1 MLRLLLCVNLPL
13 YQAPQPKFVKFA
25 RFAFKTTS
33 TKFHPFRIFRGS
45 QKQQKTSASLRLCVS
60 PLSTNP
66 PPRLLNHLR
75 QATTSPSTS
84 LLPLSN
90 SVTTAAAREIS
101 RRRTFAIISHP
112 DAGKTTLTEKLLLYG
127 GAIGLAGSVTSK
139 KAQQSTSSD
148 WMTMEKERGISVS
161 STVLQFEYK
170 DCCVNLLDT
179 PGHHDFSED
188 TYRVLSAV
196 DAAVMVI
203 DAGKGIEA
211 QTLKLFDVC
220 RKRGVPIFV
229 FINKMDRPS
238 RPPLELMDELEKVL
252 KLAPAPVNW
261 PLGDG
266 PRFRGVYDR
275 KKDEV
280 NLFEKTAHGAFK
292 APLEVAGIEDP
303 KIREA
308 LSEELYETVTSEVE
322 LLDGLTEP
330 LDIERVLAGEQMP
343 IYFGSAMN
351 NFGVQ
356 NMLESFLEM
365 APPPTGR
372 VSKDEFIEPT
382 TDNFSGFVFKIQANM
397 NPRHRDRAVFVRI
410 VSGVFQRDMQ
420 VIDQRTG
427 KKVRLANAQKLFG
440 QDRETLDTA
449 YAGDIL
455 ALVGNYNFL
464 IGDTLTSDPN
474 VIYKEMPRFTPE
486 CFTYI
491 INSDT
496 ANIKR
501 YRSGMEQ
508 LMKEGVAQAYH
519 VHNSAQA
526 VPLLGAVGPL
536 QFEVLQAR
544 LLSEYNV
551 ETRLDPPR
559 WTAVQWFSENEP
571 DKGRSDREP
580 PEVTL
585 PSGCVVA
592 RDQDD
597 NWVVLLSAQYLVK
610 GLHDR
615 NEHLTFRD
623 SA

>member
-1 MLRLLLCVNLPL
+1 VTDLL
-13 YQAPQPKFVKFA
+13 K
-25 RFAFKTTS
+25 KTVS
-33 TKFHPFRIFRGS
+33 
-45 QKQQKTSASLRLCVS
+45 SAEAS
-60 PLSTNP
+60 
-66 PPRLLNHLR
+66 
-75 QATTSPSTS
+75 
-84 LLPLSN
+84 
-90 SVTTAAAREIS
+90 EIG

-139 KAQQSTSSD
+139 KEQQSTSSD
-148 WMTMEKERGISVS
+148 WMAMEKERGISVS

-170 DCCVNLLDT
+170 RCCVNLLDT

-211 QTLKLFDVC
+211 QTLKLFEVC
-220 RKRGVPIFV
+220 RRRGVPIFV

-238 RPPLELMDELEKVL
+238 RPPLELIDELEEVL

-266 PRFRGVYDR
+266 DRFRGVYDR
-275 KKDEV
+275 CKGKV
-280 NLFEKTAHGAFK
+280 HLFEKTSHGAFK
-292 APLEVAGIEDP
+292 APLEVAGIEDE
-303 KIREA
+303 RVSEA
-308 LSEELYETVTSEVE
+308 LSEELYETVTQEIE
-322 LLDGLTEP
+322 MLDGLTEP
-330 LDIERVLAGEQMP
+330 LDLERVLVGEQMP

-365 APPPTGR
+365 APLPAGR
-372 VSKDEFIEPT
+372 VSDGEMVDPHAES
-382 TDNFSGFVFKIQANM
+382 FSGFVFKIQANM
-397 NPRHRDRAVFVRI
+397 NPRHRDRAVFIRI
-410 VSGVFQRDMQ
+410 VSGVFHRDMQ
-420 VIDQRTG
+420 VVDQRTG

-440 QDRETLDTA
+440 QDRETLDVA

-464 IGDTLTSDPN
+464 IGDTLTSDPK
-474 VIYKEMPRFTPE
+474 VVYDEMPRFTPE
-486 CFTYI
+486 CFAYI
-491 INSDT
+491 VNNDT

-501 YRSGMEQ
+501 YRAGMEQ

-519 VHNSAQA
+519 VHGSMQA
-526 VPLLGAVGPL
+526 VPMLGAVGPL

-544 LLSEYNV
+544 LESEYQV
-551 ETRLDPPR
+551 ETRLESPT
-559 WTAVQWFSENEP
+559 WSVVQWLDENEP
-571 DKGRSDREP
+571 DKSRKSSEP
-580 PEVTL
+580 PMIQL
-585 PSGCVVA
+585 PSGSAVA
-592 RDQDD
+592 KDQDG
-597 NWVVLLSAQYLVK
+597 NWVVLLTAKYLT
-610 GLHDR
+610 GILQER

-623 SA
+623 HSHA

>member
-1 MLRLLLCVNLPL
+1 M
-13 YQAPQPKFVKFA
+13 
-25 RFAFKTTS
+25 
-33 TKFHPFRIFRGS
+33 
-45 QKQQKTSASLRLCVS
+45 
-60 PLSTNP
+60 
-66 PPRLLNHLR
+66 
-75 QATTSPSTS
+75 
-84 LLPLSN
+84 
-90 SVTTAAAREIS
+90 TTASPTQTVPSAAAQEIS

-139 KAQQSTSSD
+139 KEQRSTSSD
-148 WMTMEKERGISVS
+148 WMAMEKERGISVS
-161 STVLQFEYK
+161 STVLQFEYQGY
-170 DCCVNLLDT
+170 CVNLLDT

-211 QTLKLFDVC
+211 QTLKLFEVC
-220 RKRGVPIFV
+220 RRRGVPIFV

-238 RPPLELMDELEKVL
+238 RPPLELIDELEDVL
-252 KLAPAPVNW
+252 KLSPAPVNW

-275 KKDEV
+275 NKQEV
-280 NLFEKTAHGAFK
+280 NLFERTSHGAYK
-292 APLEVAGIEDP
+292 APLDVAGIEDE
-303 KIREA
+303 KVREA
-308 LSEELYETVTSEVE
+308 LGDDLYETVTQEVE
-322 LLDGLTEP
+322 LLDELTEP
-330 LDIERVLAGEQMP
+330 LDLAQVLAGKQMP

-356 NMLESFLEM
+356 NMLESFLDM
-365 APPPTGR
+365 APSPVGR
-372 VSKDEFIEPT
+372 ANGETMIEPNT
-382 TDNFSGFVFKIQANM
+382 NSFSGFVFKIQANM

-410 VSGVFQRDMQ
+410 VSGIFERDMQ

-427 KKVRLANAQKLFG
+427 KKVRLASAQKLFG

-455 ALVGNYNFL
+455 ALVGNYDFL
-464 IGDTLTSDPN
+464 IGDTLTSDPK
-474 VIYKEMPRFTPE
+474 VTYKEMPRFTPE

-491 INSDT
+491 LNNDT

-501 YRSGMEQ
+501 YRAGMEQ
-508 LMKEGVAQAYH
+508 LMKEGVAQSYQ

-544 LLSEYNV
+544 LVSEYQV
-551 ETRLDPPR
+551 ETRQEPPS
-559 WTAVQWFSENEP
+559 WTVVQWFEEKEP
-571 DKGRSDREP
+571 EKGRNDRDP
-580 PEVTL
+580 PKIQL
-585 PSGCVVA
+585 PSGSVLA
-592 RDQDD
+592 RDQDGQ
-597 NWVVLLSAQYLVK
+597 WLVLLPAKYLIAS
-610 GLHDR
+610 LHER
-615 NEHLTFRD
+615 NDHLMFREH
-623 SA
+623 AYE

>member
-1 MLRLLLCVNLPL
+1 M
-13 YQAPQPKFVKFA
+13 
-25 RFAFKTTS
+25 T
-33 TKFHPFRIFRGS
+33 
-45 QKQQKTSASLRLCVS
+45 TSAS
-60 PLSTNP
+60 TNTVP
-66 PPRLLNHLR
+66 
-75 QATTSPSTS
+75 A
-84 LLPLSN
+84 
-90 SVTTAAAREIS
+90 AAAREIK

-139 KAQQSTSSD
+139 KEQQSTSSD
-148 WMTMEKERGISVS
+148 WMAMEKERGISVS

-211 QTLKLFDVC
+211 QTLKLFEVC
-220 RKRGVPIFV
+220 RRRGVPIFV

-238 RPPLELMDELEKVL
+238 RPPLELIDELENVL

-275 KKDEV
+275 KKGEV
-280 NLFEKTAHGAFK
+280 NLFERTTHGAFK
-292 APLEVAGIEDP
+292 APLEVAGIEDD
-303 KIREA
+303 KIREV
-308 LSEELYETVTSEVE
+308 LGDDLYETVTSEVE
-322 LLDGLTEP
+322 MLDGLTEP

-356 NMLESFLEM
+356 NMLESFLEL
-365 APPPTGR
+365 APAPTGR
-372 VSKDEFIEPT
+372 VSDGEMVAPQT
-382 TDNFSGFVFKIQANM
+382 NNFSGFVFKIQANM

-410 VSGVFQRDMQ
+410 VSGIFERDMQ
-420 VIDQRTG
+420 VIDQRSG

-455 ALVGNYNFL
+455 ALIGNYNFL
-464 IGDTLTSDPN
+464 IGDTLTSDPE
-474 VIYKEMPRFTPE
+474 VVYKEMPRFTPE
-486 CFTYI
+486 CFAYI
-491 INSDT
+491 LNKDT
-496 ANIKR
+496 SAIKR

-508 LMKEGVAQAYH
+508 LMKEGVAQAYQ
-519 VHNSAQA
+519 VHGSDQS
-526 VPLLGAVGPL
+526 VPMLGAVGPL

-544 LLSEYNV
+544 LAAEYNV
-551 ETRLDPPR
+551 ETRIENPP
-559 WTAVQWFSENEP
+559 WSIVQWFKEKEP
-571 DKGRSDREP
+571 DTTRRDRDP
-580 PEVTL
+580 PEVKL
-585 PSGCVVA
+585 PSGSVIA
-592 RDQDD
+592 RDQDG
-597 NWVVLLSAQYLVK
+597 NWVVLLSAKFYV
-610 GLHDR
+610 GILHER
-615 NEHLTFRD
+615 NEHLIFRD
-623 SA
+623 HANE